1 MNDNDLKGATPSFEG
16 VIFDMDGVL
25 VDSEPVHLE
34 STIRMMRE
42 SFGIDFTAE
51 DNQEF
56 LGSTDRHMYETLKR
70 RHNLAPSRDELIERR
85 KAIYV
90 EMLQSEGI
98 PWRNGILD
106 LVTTLRQQRIRVGM
120 ASSGLRWVIEMILKT
135 GGVRDLLEV
144 VVTGDDVITPK
155 PAPDI
160 YAEAIRQLG
169 LPASSCAAIEDTD
182 VGVSAANAAGAFTI
196 AFPAP
201 STEHMDFSH
210 ANRRVT
216 SVDDIR
222 QILL

>member
-1 MNDNDLKGATPSFEG
+1 MTNNTLDGQKPSFQG

-42 SFGIDFTAE
+42 DFGIEFTAE

-90 EMLQSEGI
+90 KMLQTKGI
-98 PWRNGILD
+98 PWRDGILD
-106 LVTTLRQQRIRVGM
+106 LVAELRRCNMRVAM
-120 ASSGLRWVIEMILKT
+120 ASSGLRWVIEMILDT
-135 GGVRDLLEV
+135 GKIKDQFEV
-144 VVTGDDVITPK
+144 IVTGDDVITPK

-169 LPASSCAAIEDTD
+169 LPPSSCAAIEDTD
-182 VGVSAANAAGAFTI
+182 VGVSSANAAGAYTI

-210 ANRRVT
+210 AHRHVT
-216 SVDDIR
+216 TVDDIR
-222 QILL
+222 RILL

>member
-1 MNDNDLKGATPSFEG
+1 
-16 VIFDMDGVL
+16 MDGVL

-42 SFGIDFTAE
+42 DFGIDFTAE

-56 LGSTDRHMYETLKR
+56 LGSTDRHMYETLKS
-70 RHNLAPSRDELIERR
+70 RHNLSPSRDELIERR

-90 EMLQSEGI
+90 EMLQTEGI
-98 PWRNGILD
+98 PWRDGILH
-106 LVTTLRQQRIRVGM
+106 LVAELRQRNIRVGM

-135 GGVRDLLEV
+135 GEVRHLFEV

-160 YAEAIRQLG
+160 YTEAIRQLG
-169 LPASSCAAIEDTD
+169 LAASSCAAIEDTD
-182 VGVSAANAAGAFTI
+182 VGVSSANAAGAFTI

-210 ANRRVT
+210 ANRHVT
-216 SVDDIR
+216 NVEEIR